1 MKLLAKFNLVFC
13 WCSEPAWAWPAFCR
27 IDSCSEM
34 RANAVVQQARLI
46 METMRSAR
54 DYTTKQIKPLLQN
67 QQEHLRAFLPQ
78 TVPAYAATESFHYRA
93 SDLPEYEYKE
103 AALNP
108 TNLRDRAVDWEAD
121 VINHFRNHAGE
132 RTDRRARHAD
142 RPLALSGQADRR
154 RQAVPGL
161 PRPPGRAPASLIRHY
176 GSANGF
182 GWKEDEVIGAQI
194 VSVPMAVPIRMADV
208 AFRDLLVYL
217 VAIFLV
223 SMILLDILLVLTI
236 VRPAARLAAIADQ
249 VSTGNLDA
257 PELAVTGKDEI
268 SVLAGSFNRMRLS
281 LVEGDEAAGRRVTR
295 VTNC

>member
-1 MKLLAKFNLVFC
+1 MKLLAKFNVVLLLVFGTGVGVAAYL
-13 WCSEPAWAWPAFCR
+13 SYRFLQADAREQ
-27 IDSCSEM
+27 
-34 RANAVVQQARLI
+34 VVQQARLI

-54 DYTTKQIKPLLQN
+54 DYTTRQIKPLLQN

-78 TVPAYAATESFHYRA
+78 TVPAYAATESFHYVQGKY
-93 SDLPEYEYKE
+93 PQYEYKE

-121 VINHFRNHAGE
+121 VINRFRNHASEKELIGE
-132 RTDRRARHAD
+132 RDTPTGRSLFLAKPISADKPCLDCHD
-142 RPLALSGQADRR
+142 RPRT
-154 RQAVPGL
+154 
-161 PRPPGRAPASLIRHY
+161 APAALVRHY

-182 GWKEDEVIGAQI
+182 GWKENEIIGAQI
-194 VSVPMAVPIRMADV
+194 VSVPMAVPVKMADA

-223 SMILLDILLVLTI
+223 SMILLDVLLVLTI

-249 VSTGNLDA
+249 VSTGKLDA
-257 PELAVTGKDEI
+257 PEMKVTGKDEI

-281 LVEGDEAAGRRVTR
+281 LEKAMKMLEEQ
-295 VTNC
+295 

>member
-1 MKLLAKFNLVFC
+1 MKLLAKFNLVLLLVFG
-13 WCSEPAWAWPAFCR
+13 AGIGLAAFLSYR
-27 IDSCSEM
+27 FL
-34 RANAVVQQARLI
+34 NADARDQVVQQARLI

-78 TVPAYAATESFHYRA
+78 TVPAYAATENFHYVQGKY
-93 SDLPEYEYKE
+93 PQYEYKE

-121 VINHFRNHAGE
+121 VINTFRNHADKKELIGE
-132 RTDRRARHAD
+132 RDTPTGRSLFLAKPISADKPCLDCHDQSQTAPPALVRR
-142 RPLALSGQADRR
+142 
-154 RQAVPGL
+154 
-161 PRPPGRAPASLIRHY
+161 Y

-182 GWKEDEVIGAQI
+182 GWKENEVIGAQI
-194 VSVPMAVPIRMADV
+194 VSVPMAVPVHMASI

-223 SMILLDILLVLTI
+223 SMILLDVLLLFTI
-236 VRPAARLAAIADQ
+236 VHPAARLAAIADQ
-249 VSTGNLDA
+249 VSTGRLDA
-257 PELAVTGKDEI
+257 PELKVTGKDEI

-281 LVEGDEAAGRRVTR
+281 LE
-295 VTNC
+295 